1 MPFVNFGELLIL
13 FVFNKVCKFAVPPLF
28 NGPEVLSSASDKAK
42 LCVKNF
48 SKNSSLDAP
57 GILLPDF
64 PYRTN
69 LKLHNIRVTPKL
81 VKLVTTNL
89 DLSKASGLNCIP
101 VGGFEEV

>member
-1 MPFVNFGELLIL
+1 MPFVNFGKLVTL
-13 FVFNKVCKFAVPPLF
+13 FVFNKVCKFAVPPQF

-48 SKNSSLDAP
+48 SKNSSLGAA